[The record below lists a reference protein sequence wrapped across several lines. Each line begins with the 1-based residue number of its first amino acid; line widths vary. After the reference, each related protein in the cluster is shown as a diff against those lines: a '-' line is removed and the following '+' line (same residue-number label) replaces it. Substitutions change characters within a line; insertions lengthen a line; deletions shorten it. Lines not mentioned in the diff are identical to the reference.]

1 MPPENSQPAPPVPP
15 PNIPV
20 LNTQASSLGEVDY
33 DERLI
38 TTIKRHFFGI
48 FVIYVQTFVA
58 LAIGIGLVYFLLPNF
73 VDRNQ
78 TEVYRIV
85 GLIAGSIVV
94 LMAVILIIATIIYYS
109 SSLILTDKN
118 ITQVLQIGIF
128 NRKVSQLSVTN
139 IEDVT
144 ATKQGVFST
153 ILNYGVLNIETAGE
167 QINFVF
173 NYCPKPDFYARQILE
188 AREQAGP
195 SRRI

>member
-1 MPPENSQPAPPVPP
+1 M
-15 PNIPV
+15 
-20 LNTQASSLGEVDY
+20 GEVDY